1 MLFYYRMSISIYR
14 QYWLLVFPAAGFFI
28 GKYIDDFE
36 TSRMVRF
43 RDKSALYGRALGPND
58 KPSWP

>member
-1 MLFYYRMSISIYR
+1 MSLSIYK
-14 QYWLLVFPAAGFFI
+14 QYWLVVFPLTGFLI

-36 TSRMVRF
+36 SSRMVRF
-43 RDKSALYGRALGPND
+43 RDKSALYGRVLAPGE